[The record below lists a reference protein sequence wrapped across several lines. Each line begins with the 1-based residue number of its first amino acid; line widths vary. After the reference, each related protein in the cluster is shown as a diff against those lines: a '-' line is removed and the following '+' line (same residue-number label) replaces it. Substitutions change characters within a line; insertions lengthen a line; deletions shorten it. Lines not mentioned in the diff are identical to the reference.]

1 VQKLR
6 VRSVFSTVH
15 IFQGC
20 TIAGLQANLHRLFS
34 DLHSRSVTILFR
46 FVNRLY
52 ASALHSCRVLQQPPG
67 YQTTNR

>member
-1 VQKLR
+1 MQKLR

-34 DLHSRSVTILFR
+34 DLHSRSVTILF
-46 FVNRLY
+46 VHRLH
-52 ASALHSCRVLQQPPG
+52 ALHSCRALQQHLG